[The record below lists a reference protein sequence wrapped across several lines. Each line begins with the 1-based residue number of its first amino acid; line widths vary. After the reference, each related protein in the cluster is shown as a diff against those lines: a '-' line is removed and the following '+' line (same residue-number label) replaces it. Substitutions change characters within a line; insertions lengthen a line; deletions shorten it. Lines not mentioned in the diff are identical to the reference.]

1 MTYKMN
7 NLLSKEGELYLKDK
21 MNICLVD
28 FKKKLLSDASTQL
41 IFFKDLIDF
50 MISLEP
56 PYKYS
61 EIGDCS
67 DINNIKNDE
76 FLNFEMITFLKKSS
90 ILDDS
95 NEYYIF
101 DILRHAFISFKEG
114 GLYSLYKH
122 REAEVWYLKII
133 IRQNMGCRAD
143 INNLNNE
150 VIIYRG
156 TSEDE
161 YTSKKY
167 GQSWTLSKKI
177 ADDFAFVHYSG
188 QTDYENTTRVT
199 IKTKIKKES
208 IYYYNKDDDE
218 KEIIVDERKIIVN
231 SSEVVE
237 KKKLL

>member
-1 MTYKMN
+1 MAYKMN
-7 NLLSKEGELYLKDK
+7 NLLSKKGEFYLKNK

-28 FKKKLLSDASTQL
+28 FKNKLLSGASTQL

-50 MISLEP
+50 MISLKP

-61 EIGDCS
+61 ETGDCS
-67 DINNIKNDE
+67 DTNNIENNR
-76 FLNFEMITFLKKSS
+76 FLNLEMINFLKKSS

-95 NEYYIF
+95 SEYYIF
-101 DILRHAFISFKEG
+101 DILCHAFISFKEG
-114 GLYSLYKH
+114 GLYGLYKN

-133 IRQNMGCRAD
+133 IRQNMGCRTD

-161 YTSKKY
+161 YNSKKY

-177 ADDFAFVHYSG
+177 ADDFAFKHYSG
-188 QTDYENTTRVT
+188 QTDYQNTTRVT
-199 IKTKIKKES
+199 IKAKIKKES
-208 IYYYNKDDDE
+208 IYYYNKDDNE
-218 KEIIVDERKIIVN
+218 KEIIVDERNIIVN
-231 SSEVVE
+231 LSEVVE
-237 KKKLL
+237 KNKLL